1 MFYFLFVDI
10 AWLISAYATAVYIN
24 DRLLDF
30 RRYTKR
36 SFRAFALYIVIV
48 LFFIF
53 IYHYNYSRLFIVL
66 NLGVFGFF
74 LVVSRIIFIWCGKYF
89 HDKSRY
95 NKKIIVLGY
104 NEIGK
109 KLVSYFN
116 ANKERVWFEG
126 YFEEI
131 ENVNE
136 LSLYP
141 ILGSPNECISYAI
154 KNKINEIY
162 STFSPEGN
170 PFIYKLINV
179 AEKNMIRFKFVPDLH
194 LFINRNFYIDYLRDM
209 PILSLRPEP
218 LEDIANRIKKR
229 FFDIFFSIIIIICIL
244 SWITPILALL
254 VKLTSKGPIFF
265 TQYRSGKDDQM
276 FKCYK
281 FRSLKLNRECESK
294 QVTQGD
300 SRYTI
305 IGRFLRKTNLDELPQ
320 FFNVLVGNMSIVGP
334 RPHMLNHTQDFSKII
349 DEYMIRQFIKPGI
362 TGWAQVNGFRGE
374 IKNNEQLRQRIQHDI
389 WYMENWG
396 IWLDIYIIILTFY
409 ITLKGDKNA
418 Y

>member
-1 MFYFLFVDI
+1 MNGRHINLFRFFFALYDLILLNLDHSLFVYYYSETWKYNNDAYMFYFLFVDI

-179 AEKNMIRFKFVPDLH
+179 AEKNM
-194 LFINRNFYIDYLRDM
+194 
-209 PILSLRPEP
+209 
-218 LEDIANRIKKR
+218 
-229 FFDIFFSIIIIICIL
+229 
-244 SWITPILALL
+244 
-254 VKLTSKGPIFF
+254 
-265 TQYRSGKDDQM
+265 
-276 FKCYK
+276 
-281 FRSLKLNRECESK
+281 
-294 QVTQGD
+294 
-300 SRYTI
+300 
-305 IGRFLRKTNLDELPQ
+305 
-320 FFNVLVGNMSIVGP
+320 
-334 RPHMLNHTQDFSKII
+334 
-349 DEYMIRQFIKPGI
+349 
-362 TGWAQVNGFRGE
+362 
-374 IKNNEQLRQRIQHDI
+374 
-389 WYMENWG
+389 
-396 IWLDIYIIILTFY
+396 
-409 ITLKGDKNA
+409 
-418 Y
+418 